1 MESSLQTFEISF
13 GSQMEYF
20 IPLSLSHSAAVA
32 ASQPQLET
40 NVQSDQNSRLE
51 KEFTARTFAHARLTI
66 SILNHLKPT
75 DQEHMT

>member
-20 IPLSLSHSAAVA
+20 ISLSAAGA
-32 ASQPQLET
+32 ASQPQLDMD
-40 NVQSDQNSRLE
+40 VQSDQNSMLE
-51 KEFTARTFAHARLTI
+51 KEFTTRAFTRARLTI
-66 SILNHLKPT
+66 SILNHIEPK